1 MKPEEEYEWAWEQSI
16 YDKEDGRL
24 WILEM
29 NTALIGSLHEILRA
43 YPLLFPQVLDKIRKQ
58 ND

>member
-29 NTALIGSLHEILRA
+29 NTALIGSLHEVLRA
-43 YPLLFPQVLDKIRKQ
+43 YPLLFPQV
-58 ND
+58 

>member
-29 NTALIGSLHEILRA
+29 NTALLEAFIFMVMGWS
-43 YPLLFPQVLDKIRKQ
+43 
-58 ND
+58 